1 MKKNWKK
8 VLSLILALSMVL
20 GMNTTAFASDLAYAV
35 SEAEAPAAVAEEAAE
50 PAEAAAATE
59 EPAEAQSAAEA
70 EVQPEEAAAA
80 EPAGNAD
87 DVEAEAYPAHST
99 AYKASIG
106 DTPLTVTVSRDGL
119 DMDKL
124 VLEGDIPD
132 ESTILLQFAESTV
145 SEGFADIHLIKEI
158 SVNAAT
164 PNLKILISGNGAALV
179 ASVKAKNADNVPL
192 KIYQGAM
199 TYEVQTGGI
208 DPKLAVT
215 ETLWTGDH
223 YAIIYGLHDG
233 TSYASGTFSPE
244 YGYFETKPT
253 DTDEDAGTY
262 LKYGMDIMITAMDGS
277 GNDKITVWGGGK
289 LRASEFKH
297 GGDPV
302 LKDSDGLALIRSYS
316 WISDTTDYDYG
327 GSGTIAHPAYYQVV
341 RIPKLAAAEA
351 YKEEDGFTVR
361 VNNQYDEV
369 YDEEKGGSG
378 KRYYGI
384 LTLAK
389 PANGCMYGTFEKNSF
404 KNFKVDNWSSNGSV
418 KVFTCTDWDNSWDDY
433 ADWQY
438 LWTLKKGEKDNSG
451 KYVSTGN
458 YNCSAGYIY
467 FPDYS
472 QGDAIVTAK
481 GGNWDSAT
489 EGLLRNGKGLSS
501 DSAYYARL
509 KDENG
514 WSIDGGYLEIKADNF
529 SALTVDGAAPKVGS
543 TYGKG
548 VHTIQVADPA
558 KLAGLVNKA
567 LYRYNTEDTGY
578 YFNNNEGH
586 PDEGGLFAVYAS
598 KEDKP
603 SMTAAAKVIPYGA
616 YNSNQEKFYNLS
628 MTVSGSTF
636 DPAEAGYSFKVYY
649 TTSKTDAEK
658 TVSCDADIAAW
669 GGAERK
675 DNVYSYDA
683 GTEVY
688 ALIVAYNDYYTKDET
703 TYVASAKTSFTVAKR
718 GIKISYK
725 GGSAG
730 SSYVGQPV
738 SVTIGD
744 AKDKIRI
751 EEFIPVPENYES
763 YIESL
768 MTVKKDTEILSSNTC
783 NADTE
788 GIDINKP
795 GKYTVGLTGYALKD
809 TIAKNFEVKQSTAE
823 YEVIGRYYAKFYA
836 EHDGQLEELGK
847 YEIDQTAP
855 YHLVSYNT
863 FSISANTKDGLKAS
877 TWIKVEE
884 ESGET
889 ETTGVQPDAAKL
901 TFASK
906 KNYSVYAV
914 FKAPNTIST
923 NQNIT
928 VTNINPVVY
937 DGRAHKSDQ
946 ENKKTEESTWKSTV
960 YDLEFNLT
968 DNNRS
973 GGYDLVPGTDF
984 TITYKNNVN
993 ASAYYDANGNVVELY
1008 ADKPNKRPQVIIK
1021 GKGDTY
1027 KNLNITIYFTILP
1040 RDLGTYIDT
1049 GIGTNH
1055 CESNRA
1061 EYDLGNVYR
1070 QKQDNK
1076 EVKYKYSP
1084 VLWMYYN
1091 DAKKTPEGGWTTLTK
1106 KVSLKKG
1113 KDYKEHLYIR
1123 TQTASGKDYWKEAEK
1138 ANTPGTYLVAL
1149 EGTGNYC
1156 GMDVFSIAGVE
1167 IDNTGVSAD
1176 PEENYFDDC
1185 QFEVVPKDAILMSE
1199 LNYDI
1204 KNNNLKKGKDGLVKA
1219 KDFGITASF
1228 KKDYKKQGYKRK
1240 DTVSQEAYVLE
1251 EDAWHSGSTK
1261 AYYVRLYSSDG
1272 GKKAENKS
1280 DIWSDVNVKVK
1291 VQPQTLDK
1299 SKFKLQYSA
1308 SVDGAYAD
1316 IPKAGLDY
1324 HGEGDF
1330 VKVVCTDE
1338 SLKEGTDYEVRT
1350 GWTWTGSG
1358 WAVRCTNEL
1367 EQKYNRYGGNT
1378 YYVVVRGIGMYESDT
1393 ASGSYK
1399 WSGKNSRHQIQS
1411 YKGDIV
1417 LSFKRKP
1424 MKLADAVQGG
1434 FIEFTAT
1441 DEKVN
1446 INGTFPR
1453 VRVSENKSDK
1463 KIRIAYRSRDLTYNN
1478 ESFYLAGD
1486 GIYNWGASLTASCKN
1501 NTKTGTAKISF
1512 KANSKDWY
1520 TSYTGAYDNLTF
1532 KIDPLEV
1539 EWIDEETVTHYKKV
1553 QKGDKTGW
1561 INNGEVFI
1569 QYTYDLQYKETG
1581 AYKPVIKIFQAA
1593 ERAEY
1598 YDEAKDTTTF
1608 YYKELKSGKDY
1619 TPLYTKNP
1627 SYNKI
1632 SANTVSGGK
1641 ASGQFIFATYAYPGG
1656 VKTKVSDWAGT
1667 DATWGTYKKL
1677 VKKVVFTL
1685 SEDGVKEKDK
1695 KGIPGFEYTGNFRYP
1710 KVVKIDVT
1718 GKGDASAVSFEMA
1731 KCDWT
1736 DEGTYPHIPDYHY
1749 GTQQLEIRGTRIP
1762 VGEGKRTVNFTYKT
1776 RGDAYEYKGT
1786 GFTKF
1791 KVLPFEKKAVILS
1804 QP

>member
-50 PAEAAAATE
+50 PAEAAAAAE

-70 EVQPEEAAAA
+70 EVQPEEAPAA
-80 EPAGNAD
+80 EPAGNVD
-87 DVEAEAYPAHST
+87 DVEAEAYPTSST

-106 DTPLTVTVSRDGL
+106 DTPLTVTVSRDGS
-119 DMDKL
+119 DTMDL
-124 VLEGDIPD
+124 LAIEG
-132 ESTILLQFAESTV
+132 ESIESGAEILLQFTDSTL
-145 SEGFADIHLIKEI
+145 SEEFAMSHLINNI
-158 SVNAAT
+158 TVNT
-164 PNLKILISGNGAALV
+164 DDPYVKIVISGNGAAL
-179 ASVKAKNADNVPL
+179 ANKPTAKNAKSDTL

-199 TYEVQTGGI
+199 TY
-208 DPKLAVT
+208 AVRDDGATYSPT
-215 ETLWTGDH
+215 EIHWNNGYNDNG
-223 YAIIYGLHDG
+223 YAMIFGLNDD
-233 TSYASGTFSPE
+233 TEFASGSFSPE
-244 YGYFETKPT
+244 YGYFETKKT
-253 DTDEDAGTY
+253 AKNAGTY
-262 LKYGMDIMITAMDGS
+262 LKYGMDITITTIDGVNKTL
-277 GNDKITVWGGGK
+277 NDKKSIWGGGK
-289 LRASEFKH
+289 LYAQEIPTDIYGNAVVEEK
-297 GGDPV
+297 
-302 LKDSDGLALIRSYS
+302 DGLALIRSYS
-316 WISDTTDYDYG
+316 WTSETMDDDYG
-327 GSGTIAHPAYYQVV
+327 DPYTVTHPTYYQVV
-341 RIPKLAAAEA
+341 RIPKLAEA
-351 YKEEDGFTVR
+351 PYYNKDFTVR
-361 VNNQYDEV
+361 VDGSYDSL
-369 YDEEKGGSG
+369 YDEEKGAG
-378 KRYYGI
+378 KRYYGT
-384 LTLAK
+384 LTLAE

-404 KNFKVDNWSSNGSV
+404 ENFKVDNWSSNGSV
-418 KVFTCTDWDNSWDDY
+418 KVFTCTDWDNDWDDY
-433 ADWQY
+433 ANRQY
-438 LWTLKKGEKDNSG
+438 LWTLKKGEKDNGG

-458 YNCSAGYIY
+458 YVCSGGWIH
-467 FPDYS
+467 FPDNS
-472 QGDAIVTAK
+472 QMDAIVTAK
-481 GGNWDSAT
+481 EGNWDDT
-489 EGLLRNGKGLSS
+489 TRELLKNGKGLSS
-501 DSAYYARL
+501 DSVYYARL
-509 KDENG
+509 KDEND
-514 WSIDGGYLEIKADNF
+514 WSIDGGYLGITADNF
-529 SALTVDGAAPKVGS
+529 SALTVDGAVPKVGS

-548 VHTIQVADPA
+548 VHTIQVTDPA
-558 KLAGLVNKA
+558 KLAGLVNKR
-567 LYRYNTEDTGY
+567 LCQYDKDFTKY
-578 YFNNNEGH
+578 YFNNNAGH
-586 PDEGGLFAVYAS
+586 PDEGGQFTVYAS

-616 YNSNQEKFYNLS
+616 YSDYQEKLFNLS

-636 DPAEAGYSFKVYY
+636 DPAEAGYSFNVYY

-658 TVSCDADIAAW
+658 TVSCNADIAGW
-669 GGAERK
+669 GSDVK
-675 DNVYSYDA
+675 NDVLSYDA

-688 ALIVAYNDYYTKDET
+688 ALIVAYNHYYNRDET

-718 GIKISYK
+718 GIAIGYD
-725 GGSAG
+725 GGTVG

-744 AKDKIRI
+744 AENKIKI
-751 EEFIPVPENYES
+751 TEFISVPENYEYYNNDS
-763 YIESL
+763 
-768 MTVKKDTEILSSNTC
+768 VVDTNTKILSSNTC
-783 NADTE
+783 NVDTE

-795 GKYTVGLTGYALKD
+795 GEYTLGLTGYALKD
-809 TIAKNFEVKQSTAE
+809 TIAKNFEVKQSTAK
-823 YEVIGRYYAKFYA
+823 YEVIGRYFAKFYA
-836 EHDGQLEELGK
+836 EHDGQLEDLGK
-847 YEIDQTAP
+847 YEIDQNWP

-877 TWIKVEE
+877 TWIRVEE

-889 ETTGVQPDAAKL
+889 DTTYGKPDAAKL
-901 TFASK
+901 TFDSK

-914 FKAPNTIST
+914 FEAPNTIST

-946 ENKKTEESTWKSTV
+946 ENKRAEESTWKSTV

-968 DNNRS
+968 DNNR
-973 GGYDLVPGTDF
+973 GYDLVPGTDF

-993 ASAYYDANGNVVELY
+993 ASAKYDANGNVVELY

-1040 RDLGTYIDT
+1040 RDLGMYINT
-1049 GIGTNH
+1049 GIGSNN
-1055 CESNRA
+1055 CESYTA
-1061 EYDLGNVYR
+1061 EYELGNVYR

-1084 VLWMYYN
+1084 ILWMYYN

-1156 GMDVFSIAGVE
+1156 GTCNQ
-1167 IDNTGVSAD
+1167 IDNTGMSAT
-1176 PEENYFDDC
+1176 PVENYFSTWE
-1185 QFEVVPKDAILMSE
+1185 FEVVPKDAILMSE
-1199 LNYDI
+1199 LKYDI
-1204 KNNNLKKGKDGLVKA
+1204 KNNNLKKDKDGTVKA

-1228 KKDYKKQGYKRK
+1228 KKDYKKQGYKKK
-1240 DTVSQEAYVLE
+1240 DTVSQDAYVLINNVLPS
-1251 EDAWHSGSTK
+1251 DNAK
-1261 AYYVRLYSSDG
+1261 NYYVWVKSSDG

-1358 WAVRCTNEL
+1358 WADRCTNEL

-1378 YYVVVRGIGMYESDT
+1378 YYVVVRGIGMYKSDT
-1393 ASGSYK
+1393 ASGRYK

-1424 MKLADAVQGG
+1424 MKLADAVKDG

-1463 KIRIAYRSRDLTYNN
+1463 KTRIAHKNRNLTYNN

-1486 GIYNWGASLTASCKN
+1486 GIYSRGASLTASCKN

-1539 EWIDEETVTHYKKV
+1539 EWIYEETVTHYKKD

-1561 INNGEVFI
+1561 INSGEVFI

-1608 YYKELKSGKDY
+1608 YYKELKPGKDY
-1619 TPLYTKNP
+1619 DPLYTKNP

-1667 DATWGTYKKL
+1667 AATWGTYKKL

-1685 SEDGVKEKDK
+1685 SESGVKENKN
-1695 KGIPGFEYTGNFRYP
+1695 GIPGFEYTGEDRYP

-1731 KCDWT
+1731 KCDYT
-1736 DEGTYPHIPDYHY
+1736 DEDIYPDMPDYNY
-1749 GTQQLEIRGTRIP
+1749 GTQQLEIRGTRMP
-1762 VGEGKRTVNFTYKT
+1762 VGEGKRTVEFTYKN